1 MIPSRR
7 LIILAILLATP
18 LLFGGVV
25 DVVPD
30 GLPGIGA
37 IHVSG
42 RTLADFALLLN
53 VVLVIVAGVDVLVS
67 GSPDEIEIEREIS
80 DVLSVGTPNPSRL
93 VIRSK
98 CRQSLF
104 LTIHDDSGDHCG
116 TDRLPQSI
124 LLAPWKEIIVS
135 YTVTPL
141 KRGAANL
148 EAVHI
153 RFPTILK
160 LWTRHQV
167 RPLQTPV
174 RIYPDI
180 RAVYRYELMAS
191 RNRLAEIGV
200 RMTRMPGQGREFE
213 RLREYRYGDDI
224 RRIDW
229 KATARQRELVTR
241 EFNVERNQ
249 NIVLMVDCGRFMK
262 NETGGISYLDR
273 ALNSAIM
280 LSYIALGQGDN
291 VSLLAF
297 SNKIE
302 RFIRPVRGKAGIQTI
317 LRFTYDIQA
326 SSKAADYS
334 LALEYLSRMQRKRAL
349 VILITFVTDQVQL
362 NIIGESLQL
371 KSLPY
376 LPMCVLLQDVGLR
389 EMADRVPETDLDA
402 FHTAAAAQMLTGQ
415 AHQVAKMRENG
426 VLMVDTPPDLLT
438 ERLINEYLMIKMR
451 NLM

>member
-7 LIILAILLATP
+7 LIMLAILLTTP
-18 LLFGGVV
+18 LLLGGVE
-25 DVVPD
+25 DIAPD
-30 GLPGIGA
+30 A
-37 IHVSG
+37 IPVLGSINVSG
-42 RTLADFALLLN
+42 RTLADLALLLN
-53 VVLVIVAGVDVLVS
+53 VVLVVVAGVDIMIS
-67 GSPDEIEIEREIS
+67 GSPDEVEIQREIS
-80 DVLSVGTPNPSRL
+80 EVLSVGTPNPSKL
-93 VIRSK
+93 VLRSK
-98 CRQSLF
+98 CRLP
-104 LTIHDDSGDHCG
+104 LTVTVHEDPGELCEA
-116 TDRLPQSI
+116 DRLPQTI
-124 LLAPWKEIIVS
+124 TLAPWKEGSVNYS
-135 YTVTPL
+135 VTPL

-148 EAVHI
+148 EAVHL
-153 RFPTILK
+153 RFPTLLK

-167 RPLQTPV
+167 RELKTPV

-200 RMTRMPGQGREFE
+200 RMMRMPGQGREFE

-249 NIVLMVDCGRFMK
+249 NIVLMIDCGRFMR
-262 NETGGISYLDR
+262 NETDGISYLDR

-302 RFIRPVRGKAGIQTI
+302 RFIRPVRGKPGIQNI
-317 LRFTYDIQA
+317 LRSTYDIQA
-326 SSKAADYS
+326 SSKAADYN
-334 LALEYLSRMQRKRAL
+334 LALEYLSSMQRKRAL
-349 VILITFVTDQVQL
+349 VILITFVTDEVQL

-389 EMADRVPETDLDA
+389 EMADRVPETDLTA
-402 FHTAAAAQMLTGQ
+402 FHTAAAAQILTGQ
-415 AHQVAKMRENG
+415 AQQVARMRENG